1 MYKIMFQNK
10 NNKKKYFCKCA
21 KEKNINLVFNFLFVR
36 KVKFLPFQFLKICV
50 KYFNRWRWWNEM
62 KWNEKLTWNVQ
73 VWESNG

>member
-36 KVKFLPFQFLKICV
+36 KVNFLPFQFLKICV
-50 KYFNRWRWWNEM
+50 KYFNRWR
-62 KWNEKLTWNVQ
+62 
-73 VWESNG
+73 